1 MLPKSLKSWAF
12 ALLTACLF
20 PAVSAFGGLATNQTL
35 AAQAKA
41 SFDQAWTNYLAN
53 TNSDLAAAA
62 LARASSDLADVAT
75 NDTQRAEIA
84 RHGIAV
90 CRQWLVREP
99 DSAAGHYYLAMNLGK
114 LAQAEAPS
122 FAAYRL
128 VYEVEAEFKTAAKLD
143 VKYDYAG
150 PARTLGLLY
159 FRAPGWPLSIGS
171 KSKAREWLE
180 RAASIAPVYPPN
192 QLNLAEA
199 QLKWRQ
205 RDELTGTIKK
215 MDNIWPV
222 AQTNFVG
229 QSWQLDWREW
239 DARRAAVK
247 AGYERLSGA
256 QP

>member
-1 MLPKSLKSWAF
+1 MSLKAAKAWVF
-12 ALLTACLF
+12 ALLATGLF
-20 PAVSAFGGLATNQTL
+20 PALYAFGGPATNQTL
-35 AAQAKA
+35 VAQAEA
-41 SFDQAWTNYLAN
+41 AFNQAWTHYQAN
-53 TNSDLAAAA
+53 TNSDLAAGA

-75 NDTQRAEIA
+75 NDTQRAEAA
-84 RHGIAV
+84 RRGIAV
-90 CRQWLVREP
+90 CRRWLAREP
-99 DSAAGHYYLAMNLGK
+99 DSAPGHYYLGMNLGK

-143 VKYDYAG
+143 AKYDYAG

-171 KSKAREWLE
+171 KRKAREWLE
-180 RAASIAPVYPPN
+180 RAASLAPGYPPN

-205 RDELTGTIKK
+205 RDELAGTIKK
-215 MDNIWPV
+215 MDDIWPA

-229 QSWQLDWREW
+229 QSWQQEWREW

-247 AGYERLSGA
+247 AGYERLRGA